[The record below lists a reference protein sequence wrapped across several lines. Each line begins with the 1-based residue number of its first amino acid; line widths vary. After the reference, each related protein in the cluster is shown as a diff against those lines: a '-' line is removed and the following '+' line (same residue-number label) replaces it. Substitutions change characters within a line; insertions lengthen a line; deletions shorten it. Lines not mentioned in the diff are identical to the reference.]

1 MSRSKAVTVAFVVVC
16 ALALVGVGEVLAG
29 GAESVFAGK
38 VLVLRKTPPNY
49 FRTKGGF
56 VQFLRSNRIST
67 VFENK
72 DHTWTFPTMSF
83 FKRPLG
89 DYEVT
94 VVFYDVTAGKSESK
108 RRFVDT
114 YGQNTMDR
122 NTRSL
127 FHKVRITRP
136 AFDAKRN
143 YQITMQ
149 SHGKELARGFFSTK
163 GVTQAALDQQKR
175 VEHEMK
181 KMEESM
187 KQLEKLAK
195 EQEEEQKKK
204 QEEENKKAADDL
216 F

>member
-1 MSRSKAVTVAFVVVC
+1 MSRSKVTSVAVVVVC
-16 ALALVGVGEVLAG
+16 ALMLMGVGEVVAG

-49 FRTKGGF
+49 FRTKNGF
-56 VQFLRSNRIST
+56 VQFLRSNRVST
-67 VFENK
+67 VYESE
-72 DHTWTFPTMSF
+72 DHTWSFPTMSF

-94 VVFYDVTAGKSESK
+94 VVFYDVTDGKSESK

-149 SHGKELARGFFSTK
+149 SHGKDLATGFFSTK
-163 GVTQAALDQQKR
+163 GVTQAALDYQKR
-175 VEHEMK
+175 VDYEMK

-187 KQLEKLAK
+187 KDLEKKAK
-195 EQEEEQKKK
+195 EQEEAEKRR
-204 QEEENKKAADDL
+204 QEKENKKASEGL

>member
-1 MSRSKAVTVAFVVVC
+1 MLVVC
-16 ALALVGVGEVLAG
+16 ALLVAGMGEVIAG

-38 VLVLRKTPPNY
+38 VLVLKKVPPNY
-49 FRTKGGF
+49 FKTKGGF
-56 VQFLRSNRIST
+56 VKFLRAHSIKT
-67 VFENK
+67 VYESE
-72 DHTWTFPTMSF
+72 DHTWSFPTMSF

-89 DYEVT
+89 DYEVQ
-94 VVFYDVTAGKSESK
+94 VVFYDVTKGSSESK
-108 RRFVDT
+108 RKFVDS

-136 AFDAKRN
+136 LFDAKKN
-143 YQITMQ
+143 YQIVMQ
-149 SHGKELARGFFSTK
+149 SRGRELAKGYFSTK

-175 VEHEMK
+175 MEHEMK

-187 KQLEKLAK
+187 KELEKLAK

>member
-1 MSRSKAVTVAFVVVC
+1 MGRSKAVTIAFAVACV
-16 ALALVGVGEVLAG
+16 LLLVGVGEVIAA

-38 VLVLRKTPPNY
+38 VLVLKKQPPNY
-49 FRTKGGF
+49 FKTKGGF
-56 VQFLRSNRIST
+56 VQFLRANSVKT
-67 VFENK
+67 VYESE
-72 DHTWTFPTMSF
+72 DHTWSFPTMSF

-89 DYEVT
+89 DYEVQ
-94 VVFYDVTAGKSESK
+94 VVFYDVTKGSSDDK
-108 RRFVDT
+108 RKFVDT

-127 FHKVRITRP
+127 FHKVRVTRP
-136 AFDAKRN
+136 LFDAQKD
-143 YQITMQ
+143 YQIVMQ
-149 SHGKELARGFFSTK
+149 SMGKDLARGYFSTK

-175 VEHEMK
+175 LDHEMQ

-195 EQEEEQKKK
+195 EQEEAEKKK
-204 QEEENKKAADDL
+204 EEENKKAADDL

>member
-1 MSRSKAVTVAFVVVC
+1 MLVAC
-16 ALALVGVGEVLAG
+16 ALVVVGVGEVIA
-29 GAESVFAGK
+29 GAEQTFAGR
-38 VLVLRKTPPNY
+38 VLVLKKSPPNY
-49 FRTKGGF
+49 FKTKGGF
-56 VQFLRSNRIST
+56 VSFLRNNSIKT
-67 VFENK
+67 VYESK
-72 DHTWTFPTMSF
+72 DHTWSFPTMSF

-89 DYEVT
+89 DYEVQ
-94 VVFYDVTAGKSESK
+94 VVFYDITKGTSESK
-108 RRFVDT
+108 RKFVDA

-136 AFDAKRN
+136 LFDAKKK
-143 YQITMQ
+143 YEIHMQ
-149 SHGKELARGFFSTK
+149 KGGSTLARGSFSTK

-175 VEHEMK
+175 LEHEMK

-195 EQEEEQKKK
+195 EQEEEQKRK

>member
-1 MSRSKAVTVAFVVVC
+1 LVAC
-16 ALALVGVGEVLAG
+16 AMLVAG
-29 GAESVFAGK
+29 MGQVIAAGAESVFAGK
-38 VLVLRKTPPNY
+38 VLVLKKVPPNY
-49 FRTKGGF
+49 FKTKGGF
-56 VQFLRSNRIST
+56 IKFLRANRIST
-67 VFENK
+67 VYESK
-72 DHTWTFPTMSF
+72 DHTWSFPTLSF

-89 DYEVT
+89 DYEVQ
-94 VVFYDVTAGKSESK
+94 VVFYDVTNGSSESK
-108 RRFVDT
+108 RKFVDA

-136 AFDAKRN
+136 LFDAKKK
-143 YQITMQ
+143 YEIHMQ
-149 SHGKELARGFFSTK
+149 KGGSTLARGSFSTK

-175 VEHEMK
+175 LEHEMK

-195 EQEEEQKKK
+195 EQEEEQKRK